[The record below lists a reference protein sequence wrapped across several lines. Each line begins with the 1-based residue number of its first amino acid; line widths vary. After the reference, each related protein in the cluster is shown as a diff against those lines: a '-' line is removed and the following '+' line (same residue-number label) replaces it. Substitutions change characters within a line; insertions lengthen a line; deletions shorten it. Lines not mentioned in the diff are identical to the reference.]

1 MFSYILWAFYTNKY
15 IYIFFFLFRQHWKDV
30 TPFAKE
36 FIDRLLVVDP
46 DQRMTAEESLNHQWL
61 TNANAAGSKNLHR
74 TISQNLIHRQS
85 IRSSK
90 SAKSTRSTKSNKS
103 NRSGRSLRSEHRR
116 VMPEEIDELLRD
128 PEVQADLMSIG
139 WKSILDFNEYDCF
152 FTKSGSAAR
161 RLEIQGS
168 RGALKSLHLF
178 VYFNF
183 F

>member
-1 MFSYILWAFYTNKY
+1 MIHFIL
-15 IYIFFFLFRQHWKDV
+15 QHWKDV
-30 TPFAKE
+30 TPYAKE

-46 DQRMTAEESLNHQWL
+46 EHRMTSEESLKHQWL

-116 VMPEEIDELLRD
+116 VMPEEIDELHRN

-139 WKSILDFNEYDCF
+139 
-152 FTKSGSAAR
+152 
-161 RLEIQGS
+161 
-168 RGALKSLHLF
+168 
-178 VYFNF
+178 
-183 F
+183 

>member
-1 MFSYILWAFYTNKY
+1 M
-15 IYIFFFLFRQHWKDV
+15 

-36 FIDRLLVVDP
+36 FIDRLLIVDP
-46 DQRMTAEESLNHQWL
+46 DQRMTSDEALNHQWL

-139 WKSILDFNEYDCF
+139 WI
-152 FTKSGSAAR
+152 
-161 RLEIQGS
+161 
-168 RGALKSLHLF
+168 
-178 VYFNF
+178 
-183 F
+183 